1 MFTTKPAPEI
11 IDHRPYRGEPTDVW
25 SAGILMYALLIGE
38 FPFQH
43 PSMTGLFEQIKSSP
57 VRSTPI
63 IFCIC
68 WVSSLGTHVI
78 LQQSSLSNTITL
90 DNLIH
95 VVPIP
100 KLSKYGR
107 NRPSKE
113 NAQS

>member
-57 VRSTPI
+57 VRIISI

-68 WVSSLGTHVI
+68 SIASLSTHFI
-78 LQQSSLSNTITL
+78 QQQSSLANTVTL
-90 DNLIH
+90 DNLFYI
-95 VVPIP
+95 VPIP
-100 KLSKYGR
+100 KLSKHGR

-113 NAQS
+113 NAQP